1 MVWRGA
7 RISSASGGRVEPRKR
22 RESISLANWPR
33 QKDAF
38 LPYLEEWVDN
48 VLRAGNL
55 RGGFDWYIGV
65 DRFRARI
72 IHGGGSRY

>member
-1 MVWRGA
+1 MVMA
-7 RISSASGGRVEPRKR
+7 RRAHRIYLRHF
-22 RESISLANWPR
+22 LANWPR

-48 VLRAGNL
+48 FLHPGNL
-55 RGGFDWYIGV
+55 QGFDWYIGV

>member
-1 MVWRGA
+1 MA
-7 RISSASGGRVEPRKR
+7 RRAHRIYLRLFLG
-22 RESISLANWPR
+22 NWPR

-48 VLRAGNL
+48 FLRAGNL
-55 RGGFDWYIGV
+55 QGGFDWYIGV